1 MVSLRSCEYASESP
15 QRDAYLPITS
25 KCDQDNES
33 APSPNSQTASSPEKP
48 EPNKPP
54 VPLDALN
61 FLTSHGA
68 YAISDIETLNLGQ
81 MELIIH
87 LISDKDISSLATKV
101 GDYSQGIS
109 FALNIGLSWPY
120 LLYQLLAFSARHLA
134 YLHPPRSSAYLNRA
148 VALQTRA
155 ISLFKT
161 LWTGDIDTSNCTAIL
176 LFSSILGHHL
186 LADMLSK
193 RHSKGLEEFLP
204 EYLQCL
210 DLHKGIYTIAKTAWP
225 MLMETELGPIL
236 ADSSRFT
243 SQTPALGRHCRSLV
257 ELVDPL
263 GVEER
268 DACREAIRYLQ
279 IGLDAM
285 GPSERDD
292 VEVGCRERN
301 VEMTVLWPM
310 LIPPKFKTLLA
321 AKRPEALIL
330 QGHYALLLHYAR
342 DMWQV
347 SDAGSYML
355 RIIADYLGESWNH
368 WLQGPLE
375 VLAQDQS

>member
-1 MVSLRSCEYASESP
+1 MSLRNCEYPSQSP
-15 QRDAYLPITS
+15 QQDTSPPITS
-25 KCDQDNES
+25 NCDQHNEL
-33 APSPNSQTASSPEKP
+33 PHSPIRQIASSPDKP
-48 EPNKPP
+48 ESSNPP
-54 VPLDALN
+54 VPLDPLKH
-61 FLTSHGA
+61 LTGHDAST
-68 YAISDIETLNLGQ
+68 ISDIETLNLDH

-87 LISDKDISSLATKV
+87 LISDKDIYSLATKV
-101 GDYSQGIS
+101 GEYSQGIS
-109 FALNIGLSWPY
+109 FALNTGLSCPY

-134 YLHPPRSSAYLNRA
+134 HLQPSKSSAYLNRA

-161 LWTGDIDTSNCTAIL
+161 LWTGDINPSNCTAIL

-186 LADMLSK
+186 IADMLSK

-210 DLHKGIYTIAKTAWP
+210 DLHKGIYTIATAAWP
-225 MLMETELGPIL
+225 MLMESELGPVL
-236 ADSSRFT
+236 ADSSQFT
-243 SQTPALGRHCRSLV
+243 SQTPALGRDCRALV
-257 ELVDPL
+257 ELVDRL
-263 GVEER
+263 GDEEK

-285 GPSERDD
+285 GPSEPD
-292 VEVGCRERN
+292 VVDLEGRERN

-310 LIPPKFKTLLA
+310 LVPPKFKTLLA

-347 SDAGSYML
+347 GDAGSYML

-368 WLQGPLE
+368 WLLGPLE
-375 VLAQDQS
+375 VLAQHRS